1 MKIEDY
7 EQLVVDVLVF
17 LSKENTKQEQLNAFI
32 EMVIHLVESED
43 LVIDRDNERI
53 YWTATGDTLGCLDD

>member
-43 LVIDRDNERI
+43 LAIDRDNERI

>member
-43 LVIDRDNERI
+43 LAIDRDNERI
-53 YWTATGDTLGCLDD
+53 YWTATGDTLGA

>member
-7 EQLVVDVLVF
+7 EQLVVDVLAF

-43 LVIDRDNERI
+43 LAIDRDNERI
-53 YWTATGDTLGCLDD
+53 YWTATGDTLGA